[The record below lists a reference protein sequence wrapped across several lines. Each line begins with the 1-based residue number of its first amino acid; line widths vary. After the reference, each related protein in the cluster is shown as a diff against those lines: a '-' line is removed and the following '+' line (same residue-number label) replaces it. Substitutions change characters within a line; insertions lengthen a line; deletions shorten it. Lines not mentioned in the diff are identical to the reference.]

1 MAADRNSWREDIP
14 AEEDG
19 QDIAGVDEDQLDHHH
34 FLVLKT
40 APLVAVLDHPYH
52 SQHHIATVVDDIL
65 SLPPFLV
72 GPYLFLVVEQDYFVQ
87 MWESMKLRGVS
98 HLVSDQR

>member
-1 MAADRNSWREDIP
+1 MAADRNSWRGIP

-19 QDIAGVDEDQLDHHH
+19 QDIAGVDEVQLDHH

-40 APLVAVLDHPYH
+40 APLAAVLDHPDH
-52 SQHHIATVVDDIL
+52 SQHRIAMVVDDIL
-65 SLPPFLV
+65 LLPPFQV
-72 GPYLFLVVEQDYFVQ
+72 DPYLSLVAELDYFVQ
-87 MWESMKLRGVS
+87 MWESMTLRGVY